1 MSNVRLTPKADF
13 MSAKCQNR
21 HTALLRLLLPV
32 GQLLTDKQVV
42 EPTKDCSA
50 DQAIKERVN
59 RSYKNRTHP
68 IARMISG
75 VD

>member
-1 MSNVRLTPKADF
+1 MSDVRFTRPKADF

-21 HTALLRLLLPV
+21 HTALLRLLLPA

-50 DQAIKERVN
+50 DQAIK
-59 RSYKNRTHP
+59 
-68 IARMISG
+68 
-75 VD
+75 